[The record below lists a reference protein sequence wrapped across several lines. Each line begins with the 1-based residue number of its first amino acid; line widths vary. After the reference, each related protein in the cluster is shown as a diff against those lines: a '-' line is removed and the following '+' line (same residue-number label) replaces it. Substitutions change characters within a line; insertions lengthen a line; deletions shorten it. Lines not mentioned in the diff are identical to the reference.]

1 MNRSVSK
8 TGSFFSVQEMVL
20 DMDTVMSIV
29 KVAKRVGS
37 GSVRDAIKAICI
49 FIGVVG
55 IVIAMSESESED
67 EEMLK
72 LK

>member
-1 MNRSVSK
+1 
-8 TGSFFSVQEMVL
+8 
-20 DMDTVMSIV
+20 MDTVMSIV

-67 EEMLK
+67 DEMLK